1 MSVQLIT
8 VNVKVNMS
16 VIETGLFQ
24 VMQKFPDCKPSIKRL
39 FDDGGEFKTICEDYG
54 KCFAALHHWNQF
66 SDEIAPKRK
75 QEYSDLLAELE
86 EEIHDYLAVSP

>member
-1 MSVQLIT
+1 
-8 VNVKVNMS
+8 
-16 VIETGLFQ
+16 
-24 VMQKFPDCKPSIKRL
+24 MQKFPDYKPTVRRL
-39 FDDGGEFKTICEDYG
+39 FDNGGEFKTICEDYG

-75 QEYSDLLAELE
+75 QVYSDLLAELE